1 MTHFRYWFGRRN
13 EKRAARILKRRGY
26 RILAMNAVTPLGEI
40 DIVAEFGELLVFVEV
55 KARTSTVFGRPEEAV
70 TKAKQAT
77 LARAALYW
85 LKCRGALARPARFD
99 VVAILAGHGTDD
111 VQVIENA
118 FPIPIR

>member
-1 MTHFRYWFGRRN
+1 MSLSRMRFGRRS
-13 EKRAARILKRRGY
+13 EKRAARHLKRRGY

-40 DIVAEFGELLVFVEV
+40 DIVAEDGETLVFVEV
-55 KARTSTVFGRPEEAV
+55 KARTTLLFGRPEEAV
-70 TKAKQAT
+70 TRAKQAT

-85 LKCRGALARPARFD
+85 LKSHDALSRSARFD
-99 VVAILAGHGTDD
+99 VVAIMAGRGASN

>member
-1 MTHFRYWFGRRN
+1 MSRSRLRFGRRG
-13 EKRAARILKRRGY
+13 EKRAARYLKRRGY

-40 DIVAEFGELLVFVEV
+40 DIVAEDGQTLVFVEV
-55 KARTSTVFGRPEEAV
+55 KARASTLFGRPEEAV
-70 TKAKQAT
+70 THAKQAT

-85 LKCRGALARPARFD
+85 LKSRNALARSARFD
-99 VVAILAGHGTDD
+99 VVAIMAGRGSFD